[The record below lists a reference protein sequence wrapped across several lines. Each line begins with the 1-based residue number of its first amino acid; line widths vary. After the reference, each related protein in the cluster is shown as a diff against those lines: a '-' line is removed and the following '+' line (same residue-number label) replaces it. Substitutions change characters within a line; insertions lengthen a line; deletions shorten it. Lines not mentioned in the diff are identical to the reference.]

1 MAMEQLNE
9 QLALVACIDC
19 SDRGTGTSAT
29 DVIDMALHH
38 RVIFTVE
45 TGLVDVGATID
56 FAVQQ
61 SIAGGATWV
70 AMDPAKAITTLTAA
84 DDNEQARV
92 EVCDDEMIETYRY
105 LRGVLTVTHATEP
118 TGVAFVNVH
127 ADADRCRYKPS
138 SLQDLAS
145 VVEIVQ

>member
-1 MAMEQLNE
+1 MAIEQLNE
-9 QLALVACIDC
+9 QLALVACIDPA
-19 SDRGTGTSAT
+19 DKGTGTHAS

-38 RVIFTVE
+38 RCLFTVAS
-45 TGLVDVGATID
+45 GLLDQGTTVD
-56 FAVQQ
+56 FKVQE

-70 AMDPAKAITTLTAA
+70 DLTGKAITTFDAT
-84 DDNEQARV
+84 DDNSQARV
-92 EVCDDEMIETYRY
+92 EVCDDEMTETYRY

-118 TGVAFVNVH
+118 TGCGLLTVW